1 MNIYTEKG
9 LERWCLFC
17 YGLFA
22 AFMVVVAILA
32 LKSTFGW

>member
-22 AFMVVVAILA
+22 LFMVAMA
-32 LKSTFGW
+32 FFAFEATFGG

>member
-17 YGLFA
+17 YGMFA
-22 AFMVVVAILA
+22 VFMVILA
-32 LKSTFGW
+32 CLAFNATFGG